1 MRNFIPIKQH
11 ISNTGCSI
19 ATVYRNIQNG
29 LLPVPVRVSP
39 NKVGFPEEELNEV
52 IELRASGGSEDD
64 VKSLVR
70 NQMRLRA
77 EKLSNIKKKH
87 LLETIN

>member
-11 ISNTGCSI
+11 ISNTGYSI

-29 LLPVPVRVSP
+29 LLPEPVKISP
-39 NKVGFPEEELNEV
+39 NKVAFPEEELNEV

-77 EKLSNIKKKH
+77 EKLSSIKKKY
-87 LLETIN
+87 LLKTIN